1 MRTRRIVPTHWRAYP
16 SSMAVT
22 DIPSGTVPRPSRA
35 AALANPARFLAFA
48 RVAVPV
54 AGLLAAVLLAVGL
67 WQGWTAPA
75 DYQQGL
81 TVRILFVHVPAAWL
95 AMLAYGAMVAGALGT
110 LVWRHPLAEVSMRAA
125 APIGATFTAIA
136 LLTGAFWGRPTWG
149 TYWVWDARLTSFL
162 LLLVIYLG
170 LIALGRSLGERGGR
184 PLAVLVLVGSV
195 NLPIIKF
202 SVEWWNTLHQPASVM
217 RVCEGSGAAFGVSA
231 ALVAL
236 GVVAM
241 IRFPRIGLGV
251 ASLGILG
258 VYSAS
263 FRTCG
268 TALDPAYLGPL
279 ALTALGLTALF
290 GALHVGA
297 MRNEVLARR
306 ARGMRRRLARRAV

>member
-1 MRTRRIVPTHWRAYP
+1 
-16 SSMAVT
+16 MAVADT
-22 DIPSGTVPRPSRA
+22 TPPGTTPPASPAVAPTIAPTIAPRA
-35 AALANPARFLAFA
+35 VAQLANPAAFLAFA
-48 RVAVPV
+48 RWAVPI
-54 AGLLAAVLLAVGL
+54 AGGLAALLLAWGL
-67 WQGWTAPA
+67 GLGWTAPA

-136 LLTGAFWGRPTWG
+136 LVTGALWGKPTWG

-184 PLAVLVLVGSV
+184 ALAVLVLVGSV

-217 RVCEGSGAAFGVSA
+217 RVCEGAGTAFGLSA

-236 GVVAM
+236 GAVAM
-241 IRFPRIGLGV
+241 IRLPRLGLGV
-251 ASLGILG
+251 VVLGILG

-268 TALDPAYLGPL
+268 TALDPAYLAPL
-279 ALTALGLTALF
+279 ALCALGLTALF
-290 GALHVGA
+290 AALHVGA
-297 MRNEVLARR
+297 MRVEVLRRR
-306 ARGMRRRLARRAV
+306 AGGLRRRLARRVA

>member
-1 MRTRRIVPTHWRAYP
+1 MSIASPPLDAT
-16 SSMAVT
+16 
-22 DIPSGTVPRPSRA
+22 PRPSRA
-35 AALANPARFLAFA
+35 AALANPTRFLAFA
-48 RVAVPV
+48 RIAVPV
-54 AGLLAAVLLAVGL
+54 AGGTAAVLLGIGL
-67 WQGWTAPA
+67 WMGWTAPA

-184 PLAVLVLVGSV
+184 ALAVLTLVGSV

-217 RVCEGSGAAFGVSA
+217 RVCEGTELAFGLSVGVA
-231 ALVAL
+231 ALGAL
-236 GVVAM
+236 AM
-241 IRFPRIGLGV
+241 IRFPRAGLGLV
-251 ASLGILG
+251 LLGVLG

-263 FRTCG
+263 FRECG
-268 TALDPAYLGPL
+268 TALDPAYLAPL
-279 ALTALGLTALF
+279 ALCAFGFTALF
-290 GALHVGA
+290 VALHMGA
-297 MRNEVLARR
+297 MRNEVLRRR
-306 ARGMRRRLARRAV
+306 ALGLRRRLARRVEAAS

>member
-1 MRTRRIVPTHWRAYP
+1 MSVADIAPNRAPASRPTGVAQ
-16 SSMAVT
+16 
-22 DIPSGTVPRPSRA
+22 
-35 AALANPARFLAFA
+35 LANPQRFLAFA
-48 RVAVPV
+48 RWAVPI
-54 AGLLAAVLLAVGL
+54 AGGLAAVLLAWGL
-67 WQGWTAPA
+67 LRGWTAPA
-75 DYQQGL
+75 DYQQGV

-136 LLTGAFWGRPTWG
+136 LLTGAFWGKPTWG

-162 LLLVIYLG
+162 LLLIIYLG

-217 RVCEGSGAAFGVSA
+217 RVCEGAGAAFGVSA

-236 GVVAM
+236 GAVAM
-241 IRFPRIGLGV
+241 IRFPRVGLGV
-251 ASLGILG
+251 VVLGILG

-268 TALDPAYLGPL
+268 TALDPAYLAPL
-279 ALTALGLTALF
+279 ALCALGLTALF
-290 GALHVGA
+290 AALHIGA
-297 MRNEVLARR
+297 MRVEVLRRR
-306 ARGMRRRLARRAV
+306 AGGLRRRLARRVA